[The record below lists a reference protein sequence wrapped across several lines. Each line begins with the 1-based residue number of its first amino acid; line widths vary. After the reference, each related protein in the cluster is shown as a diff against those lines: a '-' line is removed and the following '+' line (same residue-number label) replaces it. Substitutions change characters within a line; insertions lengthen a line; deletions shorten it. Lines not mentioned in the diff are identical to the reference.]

1 MNVMKLGVLTP
12 LSVAIV
18 LSVGCTQPGDTSASI
33 ATAGSFAVVIKDSS
47 GKAIASGNLSLPADI
62 AKRARFSGSCKIQV
76 SELPE
81 QPSTQEDYAIRCL
94 SQNNSLLSGTVKDGV
109 VRIEL
114 HPQVDDNTIY
124 LEGTITGQSFTG
136 KCFHQSFAGYKE
148 FGTFEATAKSKRTP

>member
-1 MNVMKLGVLTP
+1 MKLGVLTL
-12 LSVAIV
+12 LSVAIL
-18 LSVGCTQPGDTSASI
+18 LSAGCTQPRDTSASV
-33 ATAGSFAVVIKDSS
+33 ATAGSFTVVVKDPS
-47 GKAIASGNLSLPADI
+47 GRIIANGNLSLPTDI

-81 QPSTQEDYAIRCL
+81 QPSSQEDYAIRCL

-124 LEGTITGQSFTG
+124 LEGTISGQSFRG

-148 FGTFEATAKSKRTP
+148 FGAFEATVKTKRAP